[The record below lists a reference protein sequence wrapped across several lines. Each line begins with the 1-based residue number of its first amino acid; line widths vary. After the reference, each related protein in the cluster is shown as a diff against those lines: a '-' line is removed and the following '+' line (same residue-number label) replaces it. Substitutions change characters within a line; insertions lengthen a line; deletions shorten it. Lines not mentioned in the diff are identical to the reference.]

1 MAELD
6 VLGFIPERLDI
17 GTRLMILSAGG
28 GDFSGNML
36 SLSMAFTAKAL
47 LTSEVIGVS
56 NDSIPSPSVRG
67 HEVLINVG
75 LLLLLKL
82 FSIFVVVGK
91 CDVYVLKI
99 PSKLLSG
106 KKIKSRF
113 NLPYLLKKRIYVHCF
128 INEFLRRTALFIK

>member
-106 KKIKSRF
+106 KKK
-113 NLPYLLKKRIYVHCF
+113 
-128 INEFLRRTALFIK
+128 